1 MLNKR
6 VWARRKRKSVERRKE
21 VEASWLTYFHSIK
34 DVCPWSYN
42 SYKRGRILITDFKKD
57 KVIKTE
63 QSWNMDNYDAVVY
76 ITNMSVNKLDKFV
89 EKRNRKQK
97 LCEYLWSHPNFT
109 KGGSRQTMQ
118 PIIIQQDRAFLT
130 ELRNKR
136 G

>member
-1 MLNKR
+1 M
-6 VWARRKRKSVERRKE
+6 ERRKE
-21 VEASWLTYFHSIK
+21 VEARWLTYFHSIK

-63 QSWNMDNYDAVVY
+63 QNWNMDNYDAVVY
-76 ITNMSVNKLDKFV
+76 ITNMSVDKLDKFV

-118 PIIIQQDRAFLT
+118 PILIQQDRAFLT